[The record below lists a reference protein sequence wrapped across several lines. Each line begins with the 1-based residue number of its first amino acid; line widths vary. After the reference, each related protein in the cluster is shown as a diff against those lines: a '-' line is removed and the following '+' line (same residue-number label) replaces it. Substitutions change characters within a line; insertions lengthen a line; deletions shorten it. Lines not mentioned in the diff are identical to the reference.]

1 MRPPNV
7 ERSWSGRISRR
18 LWLPAAFLAVGI
30 ALVLDALNR
39 YEPIGIDFHTY
50 LAAGVVG
57 LHQGWALIYDQAAV
71 AVAQK
76 QLVPGQIAQPFLSP
90 PTDAWLTAPLTP
102 LPYWLAY
109 WAWAALNLVALF

>member
-1 MRPPNV
+1 MHPRTV
-7 ERSWSGRISRR
+7 ERSWRRIISRR
-18 LWLPAAFLAVGI
+18 FGAPLALLVVGI

-50 LAAGVVG
+50 LAAAVVG

-90 PTDAWLTAPLTP
+90 PTDAWLAAPLTP
-102 LPYWLAY
+102 LPYW
-109 WAWAALNLVALF
+109 